1 MAQINFHKVATL
13 PGVLQPNS
21 LYFVE
26 NGTIAETY
34 ITNSVGVARSVG
46 NSEMIT
52 SIVTASVGSIVD
64 DAVDGAIASL
74 NAVEIVAD
82 IDARDALA
90 ASLSRNALII
100 VEDATA
106 DPTVDA
112 GSAMY
117 AYNHVTDTFSKLTE
131 YESLDV
137 VISWA
142 NISGR
147 PASTP
152 AQIDDAVE
160 ASHNHSNK
168 STLDKLGEDAE
179 GLTFEGQGVNS
190 RWATLNW

>member
-147 PASTP
+147 PSSTP
-152 AQIDDAVE
+152 AEIDAAVTNSHTHTNKTVLDALGDDEGVLTYNGDPVQ
-160 ASHNHSNK
+160 ASW
-168 STLDKLGEDAE
+168 ST
-179 GLTFEGQGVNS
+179 T
-190 RWATLNW
+190 NW